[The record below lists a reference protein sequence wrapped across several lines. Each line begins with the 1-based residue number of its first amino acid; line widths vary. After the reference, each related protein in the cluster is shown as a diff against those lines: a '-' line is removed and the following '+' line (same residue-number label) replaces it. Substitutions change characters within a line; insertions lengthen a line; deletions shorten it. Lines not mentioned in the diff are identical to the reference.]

1 MESNQINPD
10 PKVNEKPERDHKKQ
24 SFWQILLPLGLVII
38 LFILA
43 SVWVSLSS
51 SSNQELGLHWANVS
65 TIFLMIPILLVSLI
79 FLVILAGLVYGFSRL
94 LSIIPPYF
102 GQVIQLFNRVSEV
115 ILIATDKMVSPIFL
129 VQSQSAKVKT
139 IKSILSSSLKSKPD
153 NK

>member
-10 PKVNEKPERDHKKQ
+10 PNVNEKPERDHKKQ

-102 GQVIQLFNRVSEV
+102 GQVIQFFNRVSEG
-115 ILIATDKMVSPIFL
+115 ILIATDKIVSPIFL
-129 VQSQSAKVKT
+129 VRSQSAKVKA
-139 IKSILSSSLKSKPD
+139 IKSMLSSSLKSKPD